1 MGRPPC
7 PTEEQEMLT
16 LAEYLDARGDLL
28 WCHVPNE
35 RHAKPQYLHKLRRL
49 GVKKG
54 VPDVLIL
61 EPMRTIP
68 GVAIE
73 LKRRRGGK
81 ESPEQ
86 RAWIQDLRD
95 RGWVAYCC
103 YGADQAINVVELCYG
118 KPGTQHAHRP

>member
-54 VPDVLIL
+54 VPDALIFTQT
-61 EPMRTIP
+61 RDGFVGT
-68 GVAIE
+68 AIE
-73 LKRRRGGK
+73 LKRQYGGAVTPEQKQWRLALAAQGWCTEVRRG
-81 ESPEQ
+81 
-86 RAWIQDLRD
+86 
-95 RGWVAYCC
+95 
-103 YGADQAINVVELCYG
+103 ADEAIELIERRYG
-118 KPGTQHAHRP
+118 KPGGG